1 MDITSI
7 IGQIFLPISLAIIM
21 FGMGLSL
28 VSDDFVRLFAYP
40 KAVLV
45 GLCNQLLFLPL
56 IGFAIVVLFDLNPT
70 MAIGVMILSLCPG
83 GPTSNLITQVSR
95 GNIGLSVTL
104 TALASLITVFTIPIL
119 LSKAIAYFT
128 GDTDVVIQLP
138 ILETMLQILVITVI
152 PISIGMMIRK
162 RREAFALS
170 MEKPMRTASTVLF
183 VIIFLII
190 IIANKDNLTQ
200 AMKEVGLPTLL
211 LNLSTMG
218 LGFVSAKLFGI
229 TGKSQISITIESGI
243 QNGTLAFVIATTILN
258 NFEMGLPTGAYSI
271 WMFITGGFL
280 MWRLGNKEEIEL
292 LKTFH

>member
-1 MDITSI
+1 MDITPI
-7 IGQIFLPISLAIIM
+7 IGQILLPISLAIIM

-28 VSDDFVRLFAYP
+28 VSGDFTRLFTYP

-56 IGFAIVVLFDLNPT
+56 IGFVIVVLLGLNPS
-70 MAIGVMILSLCPG
+70 MAIGVMIISICPG

-104 TALASLITVFTIPIL
+104 TALSSLITVFTIPIL
-119 LSKAIAYFT
+119 LSKFIAYFS
-128 GDTDVVIQLP
+128 GDTDVVIQIP

-152 PISIGMMIRK
+152 PVSIGMMIRK
-162 RREAFALS
+162 RREAFALR

-190 IIANKDNLTQ
+190 IIANKDNLIQ

-218 LGFVSAKLFGI
+218 LGYLSAKLFGI

-243 QNGTLAFVIATTILN
+243 QNGTLAFVIATTMLN
-258 NFEMGLPTGAYSI
+258 NLEMGLPTGAYSI
-271 WMFITGGFL
+271 WMFLTGGIL
-280 MWRLGNKEEIEL
+280 MWRLGSKEN
-292 LKTFH
+292 

>member
-1 MDITSI
+1 MI
-7 IGQIFLPISLAIIM
+7 IGQIFLPISLAVIM

-28 VSDDFVRLFAYP
+28 VTGDFTRLFTYP

-56 IGFAIVVLFDLNPT
+56 IGFAIVVLFDLNPS
-70 MAIGVMILSLCPG
+70 MAIGVMILSVCPG

-128 GDTDVVIQLP
+128 GDTDVIIQLP

-162 RREAFALS
+162 RREAFALR

-183 VIIFLII
+183 VVIFLII
-190 IIANKDNLTQ
+190 VIANIDNLTQ

-218 LGFVSAKLFGI
+218 LGYLSAKLFGI

-258 NFEMGLPTGAYSI
+258 NLEMGFPTGAYSI

-280 MWRLGNKEEIEL
+280 MWRLGK
-292 LKTFH
+292 KGD

>member
-1 MDITSI
+1 MI

-28 VSDDFVRLFAYP
+28 VKDDFVRLFAYP

-70 MAIGVMILSLCPG
+70 MAIGVMILSVCPG

-162 RREAFALS
+162 RREAFALR

-243 QNGTLAFVIATTILN
+243 QNGTLAFVIATTMLN

-271 WMFITGGFL
+271 WMFITGGYL
-280 MWRLGNKEEIEL
+280 MWRLGK
-292 LKTFH
+292 KGD

>member
-1 MDITSI
+1 MDITTI
-7 IGQIFLPISLAIIM
+7 IGQILLPISLAIIM

-28 VSDDFVRLFAYP
+28 VSGDFTRLFTYP

-56 IGFAIVVLFDLNPT
+56 IGFAIVVLFGLNPS
-70 MAIGVMILSLCPG
+70 MAIGVIIISICPG

-104 TALASLITVFTIPIL
+104 TALASLMTVFTIPIL
-119 LSKAIAYFT
+119 LSKFIAYFS
-128 GDTDVVIQLP
+128 GNTDVVIQIP

-152 PISIGMMIRK
+152 PVSIGMMIRK
-162 RREAFALS
+162 RREAFALR

-190 IIANKDNLTQ
+190 IIANKDNLIQ

-218 LGFVSAKLFGI
+218 LGYLSAKLFGI

-243 QNGTLAFVIATTILN
+243 QNGTLAFVIATTMLN
-258 NFEMGLPTGAYSI
+258 NLEMGLPTGAYSI
-271 WMFITGGFL
+271 WMFLTGGIL
-280 MWRLGNKEEIEL
+280 MWRLGNKEN
-292 LKTFH
+292 

>member
-28 VSDDFVRLFAYP
+28 VTDDFVRLFAYP

-70 MAIGVMILSLCPG
+70 MAIGVMILSVCPG

-280 MWRLGNKEEIEL
+280 MWRLGNKEV
-292 LKTFH
+292 

>member
-7 IGQIFLPISLAIIM
+7 IGQILLPISLAIIM

-28 VSDDFVRLFAYP
+28 VSGDFTRLFTYP

-45 GLCNQLLFLPL
+45 GLCNQLMFLPL
-56 IGFAIVVLFDLNPT
+56 IGFTIVVLFGLNPS
-70 MAIGVMILSLCPG
+70 MAIGVMIISICPG

-104 TALASLITVFTIPIL
+104 TALSSLITVFTIPIL
-119 LSKAIAYFT
+119 LSKFIAYFS
-128 GDTDVVIQLP
+128 GDTDVVIQIP

-152 PISIGMMIRK
+152 PVSIGMMIRK
-162 RREAFALS
+162 RREAFALR

-190 IIANKDNLTQ
+190 IIANKDNLIQ

-218 LGFVSAKLFGI
+218 LGYLSAKLFGI

-243 QNGTLAFVIATTILN
+243 QNGTLAFVIATTMLN
-258 NFEMGLPTGAYSI
+258 NLEMGLPTGAYSI
-271 WMFITGGFL
+271 WMFLTGGIL
-280 MWRLGNKEEIEL
+280 MWRLGSKEN
-292 LKTFH
+292 

>member
-7 IGQIFLPISLAIIM
+7 IGQIFLPISLAVIM
-21 FGMGLSL
+21 LGMGLSL
-28 VSDDFVRLFAYP
+28 ATDDFVRLFAYP

-56 IGFAIVVLFDLNPT
+56 IGFAIIVLFDLNPT

-83 GPTSNLITQVSR
+83 GPTSNLISQVSR

-229 TGKSQISITIESGI
+229 TGKVRYQSPLKVG
-243 QNGTLAFVIATTILN
+243 FK
-258 NFEMGLPTGAYSI
+258 MGH
-271 WMFITGGFL
+271 
-280 MWRLGNKEEIEL
+280 WRLSL
-292 LKTFH
+292 PRLF